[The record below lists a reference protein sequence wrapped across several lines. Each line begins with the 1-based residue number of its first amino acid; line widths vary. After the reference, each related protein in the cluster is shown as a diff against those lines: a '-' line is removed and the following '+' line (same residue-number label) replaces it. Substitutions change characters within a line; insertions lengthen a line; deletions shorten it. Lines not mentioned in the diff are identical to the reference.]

1 MMRFFYMDDL
11 NYYAKDNSQLEK
23 NELVRRTRL
32 ILKTKLNPKN
42 RITSTNILG
51 ILVISY
57 SFNIINCNLSE
68 VKIFDIKV

>member
-42 RITSTNILG
+42 RI
-51 ILVISY
+51 
-57 SFNIINCNLSE
+57 
-68 VKIFDIKV
+68 